1 MIKFVYV
8 VSLTITSF
16 LLFIFSKEKDTIMCN
31 NKAVVKIEVIKDS
44 VRNFLGVVTN
54 DNKILYPSSM
64 GEDVVLAVGQKAII
78 SYAVDSAA
86 FISEDL
92 PIPVHIETI
101 SYLKD

>member
-16 LLFIFSKEKDTIMCN
+16 LLFIFSKEKVTVACN
-31 NKAVVKIEVIKDS
+31 DKATGKIEVIQDS
-44 VRNFLGVVTN
+44 SGNFLGIITTN
-54 DNKILYPSSM
+54 NKILYPSSM
-64 GEDVVLAVGQKAII
+64 GEDVVLAAGQKAVI
-78 SYAVDSAA
+78 SYAVDSAS

-92 PIPVHIETI
+92 PIPVHIEAI